1 MEQAFLRTEQL
12 LGKEALARLRQSRVI
27 VFGLGG
33 VGSYAVEALART
45 GIGTIGLVDFDR
57 VAVSNLNRQLIAT
70 QKTIGQR
77 KTDAAAQRIADIA
90 PWVTVECYPLCY
102 DAAHADA
109 VDLTQYDYVIDAI
122 DMVSSKLL
130 LIERA
135 DAMGLP
141 IISAMGAGN
150 KLDPTQLEVAD
161 ISQTAVCPLA
171 RVMRR
176 ELKKRGIE
184 HLRVVYSRE
193 TPHNIV
199 SEGDK
204 RPNGRPAPG
213 SVAFVP
219 AVAGLLLAGEVV
231 RALCQ

>member
-109 VDLTQYDYVIDAI
+109 VDLAQYDYVIDAI

>member
-12 LGKEALARLRQSRVI
+12 LGRESLERLQRARVI

-33 VGSYAVEALART
+33 VGSYAVEALVRT
-45 GIGTIGLVDFDR
+45 GIGTIGLVDFDC
-57 VAVSNLNRQLIAT
+57 VSESNLNRQLIAT
-70 QKTIGQR
+70 QKTIGQK
-77 KTDAAAQRIADIA
+77 KTDAAAQRIAEIA
-90 PWVTVECYPLCY
+90 PWVMVERYPICY
-102 DAAHADA
+102 DAARADA
-109 VDLTQYDYVIDAI
+109 VDLAQYDYVIDAI

-135 DAMGLP
+135 GAAGVP
-141 IISAMGAGN
+141 IISAMGTGN

-161 ISQTAVCPLA
+161 ITQTAVCPLA

-184 HLRVVYSRE
+184 GLKVVYSRE
-193 TPHNIV
+193 TPHAV
-199 SEGDK
+199 PAEER
-204 RPNGRPAPG
+204 RPSGRPVPG

-219 AVAGLLLAGEVV
+219 SVAGLILAGEVV
-231 RALCQ
+231 RDLIQ

>member
-109 VDLTQYDYVIDAI
+109 VDLAQYDYVIDAI

-141 IISAMGAGN
+141 IISAMGTGN

-184 HLRVVYSRE
+184 HLRAVYSRE